1 MKPLVEQTIKNAS
14 NSTHGYL
21 TQEVQKMWKN
31 GRLTRVLSVSD
42 GKISSSYGTK
52 LASRYTVFGA
62 LLYDLKKEI
71 IMNFSV
77 VLEAN

>member
-1 MKPLVEQTIKNAS
+1 
-14 NSTHGYL
+14 
-21 TQEVQKMWKN
+21 MWKN

-62 LLYDLKKEI
+62 LLYDLLHSIASCGSHCSRDGCRDE
-71 IMNFSV
+71 NRDWSP
-77 VLEAN
+77 

>member
-1 MKPLVEQTIKNAS
+1 
-14 NSTHGYL
+14 
-21 TQEVQKMWKN
+21 MWKN